1 MSSCVTVD
9 RIRKGVDGSM
19 CGRCKAGG
27 PSGNALAPV
36 RRRAEEPPT
45 GPGREGAGHPR
56 MDARLSA
63 QLRCAF
69 SGVDADERSWLL

>member
-1 MSSCVTVD
+1 
-9 RIRKGVDGSM
+9 
-19 CGRCKAGG
+19 
-27 PSGNALAPV
+27 
-36 RRRAEEPPT
+36 
-45 GPGREGAGHPR
+45 